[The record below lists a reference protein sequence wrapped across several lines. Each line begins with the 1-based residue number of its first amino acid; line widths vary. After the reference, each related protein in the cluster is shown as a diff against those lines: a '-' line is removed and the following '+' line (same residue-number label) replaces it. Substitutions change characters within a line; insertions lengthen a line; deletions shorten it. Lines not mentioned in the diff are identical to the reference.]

1 MSRTGTDGRPV
12 RPLPDAAV
20 HVVPPLVV
28 FQTFGVLKP
37 PKVTYTVLM
46 LLGSTRIRVTKRAG
60 SGLLPI
66 CVHVGAAGVPFVAL
80 WPWPWWGP
88 TQTMLVR
95 RLTP

>member
-37 PKVTYTVLM
+37 PKVTYTVL
-46 LLGSTRIRVTKRAG
+46 LLVGSTRIRVTKRAG
-60 SGLLPI
+60 SVALPS
-66 CVHVGAAGVPFVAL
+66 CVHVGAAVVP
-80 WPWPWWGP
+80 
-88 TQTMLVR
+88 LVV
-95 RLTP
+95 L